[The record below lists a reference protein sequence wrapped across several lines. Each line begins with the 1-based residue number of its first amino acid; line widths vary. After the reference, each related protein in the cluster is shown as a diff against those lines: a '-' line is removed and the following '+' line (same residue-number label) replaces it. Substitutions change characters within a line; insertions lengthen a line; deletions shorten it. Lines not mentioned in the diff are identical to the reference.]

1 MRVEDFLK
9 HSGVKFEKHEHAV
22 AYTAQELAA
31 LEHVSGDRVA
41 KSVVVEADGK
51 NVLCVLPAS
60 CKVDLEKLCEFLGVE
75 QCRLIGESEMAGM
88 FPDVE
93 VGAEGP
99 FGGPYGLTTIV
110 DERLAACDTITFTA
124 DTHHSAIRMAYDD
137 YARLAEPKVADVSAH
152 L

>member
-1 MRVEDFLK
+1 MRVEDFLR
-9 HSGVKFEKHEHAV
+9 HSGVKFEKHEHPV
-22 AYTAQELAA
+22 TYTAQELAA

-51 NVLCVLPAS
+51 TALCVLAAS
-60 CKVDLEKLCEFLGVE
+60 CKVDLEKLCEVLGAK
-75 QCRLIGESEMAGM
+75 QCRLMEESEMAGM

-99 FGGPYGLTTIV
+99 FGGPYGMPTIV
-110 DERLAACDTITFTA
+110 DERLAACKTITFAA
-124 DTHHSAIRMAYDD
+124 DTHHSAFRMNYDD
-137 YARLAEPKVADVSAH
+137 YARLAEPRVADVSAH

>member
-9 HSGVKFEKHEHAV
+9 HSGVKFEKHEHPV
-22 AYTAQELAA
+22 IYTAQELAA

-51 NVLCVLPAS
+51 TALCVLPAS
-60 CKVDLEKLCEFLGVE
+60 YKVDLEKLCAVLGAR
-75 QCRLIGESEMAGM
+75 QCRLMDESEMAKL

-99 FGGPYGLTTIV
+99 FGGPYGLPTIV
-110 DERLAACDTITFTA
+110 DERLAACETITFAA

-137 YARLAEPKVADVSAH
+137 YARLAEPRVADVSAH